1 MNVLG
6 IETATRVCGAA
17 VAAEGRILA
26 DAWEESRNIH
36 AERLMSLIEQ
46 ALETAGLDLGAL
58 DAIAVSEGP
67 GSFTGLR
74 VGVSAAKGLAYA
86 TAKPLAGV
94 PTLLALAER
103 AVRAS
108 AVPEGGLIV
117 PLLDARREEV
127 YYQVFR
133 REKGAALPLGE
144 PLAAQIP
151 EFWARL
157 AERQVLLTGESA
169 EAVLKRGARGGRV
182 ALAASDIA
190 RCSAGMIAILGE
202 TTIRAGNTVN
212 AADLEPRYVKEFFLK
227 TP

>member
-1 MNVLG
+1 
-6 IETATRVCGAA
+6 
-17 VAAEGRILA
+17 
-26 DAWEESRNIH
+26 
-36 AERLMSLIEQ
+36 MSLIEQ
-46 ALETAGLDLGAL
+46 ALETAGLGLGAL

-74 VGVSAAKGLAYA
+74 VGVSTAKGLAYA
-86 TAKPLAGV
+86 TGKPVAGV

-117 PLLDARREEV
+117 PILDARREEV

-133 REKGAALPLGE
+133 REHGAAVPVDE

-151 EFWARL
+151 EVWSRL
-157 AERQVLLTGESA
+157 AQQPILLTGESA
-169 EAVLKRGARGGRV
+169 AVVLKRGAADGS
-182 ALAASDIA
+182 ATLAPIDIA

-202 TTIRAGNTVN
+202 AMVRAGKTVN
-212 AADLEPRYVKEFFLK
+212 PADFEPRYIKEFFLK
-227 TP
+227 AP